1 MSALDKQI
9 KGSNLCGTKCSEKNT
24 IIHPETNVSQ
34 VMLTTDTSTTLEE
47 WILSI
52 TNGDTEQHISG
63 YTNLLAWLQ
72 KNYPI
77 PSTEVLP
84 ATDTKLGGIKLG
96 EDNTYLS
103 IDINGILTVKESVL
117 PTIQEASYTSL
128 GVIRLGQDIS
138 IMSGITFPNQEITG
152 IFSTYRP
159 NTSNYYCFPL
169 MFDDSDN
176 HHTGIAIPQELF
188 KGTQKQSNWD
198 ETDITSPTYILNK
211 PTIPSK
217 YVLPTSSND
226 SLGGIKIGYESTDY
240 EKAVV
245 LDANNKAYVQLKVP
259 AGAWVGNGLSQH
271 YFEISYS
278 QNDYYVPLF
287 KIEKNEPN
295 VDFKVNIRFEIIGR
309 HTASYFGE
317 FMINYRNEANYPKD
331 LLMLNLVAPANA
343 RLAQNDIVATVNNE
357 GTEMIVYRRMDA
369 TTGLVNNKENFI
381 VNVTGNNA
389 RGLNSTTDINRTTYY
404 CTEAY
409 DSEEKIITSSDFI
422 TTTITNVLNYIPT
435 INNQNS

>member
-9 KGSNLCGTKCSEKNT
+9 KGSNLCETKCSEKNT

-34 VMLTTDTSTTLEE
+34 VLLTGNTSVTLED
-47 WILSI
+47 WILSL
-52 TNGDTEQHISG
+52 NDESSEQHISSNS
-63 YTNLLAWLQ
+63 NLLEWLRE
-72 KNYPI
+72 NYPI

-96 EDNTYLS
+96 EDNAYLS
-103 IDINGILTVKESVL
+103 IDINGILTVKESAL
-117 PTIQEASYTSL
+117 PTIEQASYTSL
-128 GVIRLGQDIS
+128 GVIRLGQNTS
-138 IMSGITFPNQEITG
+138 MSGITFPNQEITG
-152 IFSTYRP
+152 IFSTYSP
-159 NTSNYYCFPL
+159 STFKYYCFPL
-169 MFDDSDN
+169 MFDDSEAK
-176 HHTGIAIPQELF
+176 HTGIAVPQELF
-188 KGTQKQSNWD
+188 KGTQRQSNWE

-211 PTIPSK
+211 PTIPSE
-217 YVLPTSSND
+217 YTLPTAD
-226 SLGGIKIGYESTDY
+226 SEILGGIKIGYESTDY
-240 EKAVV
+240 EKAVT
-245 LDANNKAYVQLKVP
+245 LDANNNAYVQLKVP

-278 QNDYYVPLF
+278 QDNYYVPLF

-295 VDFKVNIRFEIIGR
+295 ADFRVNIRFEIIGR
-309 HTASYFGE
+309 HTSSYFGE
-317 FMINYRNEANYPKD
+317 FMINYRNESNYPKD
-331 LLMLNLVAPANA
+331 LLMLSLVAPTNA

-381 VNVTGNNA
+381 VNITGNNA
-389 RGLNSTTDINRTTYY
+389 RGLNSIVDINKTTYY

-409 DSEEKIITSSDFI
+409 DSGEIIITSSDFI
-422 TTTITNVLNYIPT
+422 TTTITNILNYIPT

>member
-1 MSALDKQI
+1 MSALNKQI

-52 TNGDTEQHISG
+52 TNEDTEQHISR
-63 YTNLLAWLQ
+63 YTNLLEWLQ

-77 PSTEVLP
+77 SSEGIPI
-84 ATDTKLGGIKLG
+84 ATDDTIGGIKLG
-96 EDNTYLS
+96 KANSYLQIS
-103 IDINGILTVKESVL
+103 NDGVLTFNEQSL
-117 PTIQEASYTSL
+117 PTIKQAKFEAL
-128 GVIRLGQDIS
+128 GGIRLGNDS
-138 IMSGITFPNQEITG
+138 IMSKI
-152 IFSTYRP
+152 IFSTTDITGNFNVYNP
-159 NTSNYYCFPL
+159 KSTEFYCFPL
-169 MFDDSDN
+169 MNDDSRAQ
-176 HHTGIAIPQELF
+176 HAGIAIPQELF
-188 KGTQKQSNWD
+188 KTTQQQSDWNED
-198 ETDITSPTYILNK
+198 DIDSPTYILNK
-211 PTIPSK
+211 PSIPEG
-217 YVLPTSSND
+217 YVLPTANNET
-226 SLGGIKIGYESTDY
+226 LGGIKVGYESTDY
-240 EKAVV
+240 EKAIK
-245 LDANNKAYVQLKVP
+245 LDVNNKAYVQLKVP

-271 YFEISYS
+271 YFEIVYS
-278 QNDYYVPLF
+278 QNNYYVPLF

-295 VDFKVNIRFEIIGR
+295 NDFKVNIRFEIIGR
-309 HTASYFGE
+309 HTTSYFGE

-369 TTGLVNNKENFI
+369 TTGLVNSKENFI
-381 VNVTGNNA
+381 VNITGNNA